1 MTSRDPGTRKAS
13 LVTVELRFVTEDDP
27 EQLAD
32 RIRESVAA
40 IVGRDRLEEFRTKP
54 MPLEGPKGK
63 GGLRPI
69 E

>member
-1 MTSRDPGTRKAS
+1 MSSQEPRKRPA
-13 LVTVELRFVTEDDP
+13 LVTIELRFVTEDDP

>member
-1 MTSRDPGTRKAS
+1 MSSQDPRRSAAT

-40 IVGRDRLEEFRTKP
+40 IVGRERLEEFRAKP

>member
-1 MTSRDPGTRKAS
+1 VSARKT
-13 LVTVELRFVTEDDP
+13 LVTVEVRFVTTEEP

-32 RIRESVAA
+32 RMRESVAA
-40 IVGRDRLEEFRTKP
+40 IVGKQALEEFRVKT

-63 GGLRPI
+63 GGLRPV

>member
-1 MTSRDPGTRKAS
+1 MSSQDPRKRPAS

-32 RIRESVAA
+32 RIRESVAS
-40 IVGRDRLEEFRTKP
+40 IVGRAALEEFRAKP
-54 MPLEGPKGK
+54 MPLEGPKRK